1 MEESPRQTSPPTDPS
16 RPGPASDARVSA
28 AGFRKLFFWRSLS
41 RRQLALV
48 IGSGILAVL
57 LVALYLR
64 PANKDNY
71 SAQAYTAKRSDLVI
85 SVSEGGTVAAA
96 NSLEIK
102 CAVGGQ
108 TQVISVVPD
117 GYVITDDDVKNG
129 KVLLELDSSKLREQA
144 IQQSI
149 AVQDAAA
156 LYSQAKEQLEIQKNQ
171 NESNVSAAELQVEVA
186 RLYLEKYLGTE
197 LTEPVLAGKVDFRDL
212 VAGRLNP
219 KAAADFLRNLNL
231 GGAASQTWEKL
242 QSDIDLAGAQFA
254 NQETTYE
261 WSRKLGPK
269 FPADDQLIADAD
281 RLLAE
286 SFGRNWPDETVAGAG
301 YIQRTNVEKDA
312 LLLKTAKS
320 AMDQAR
326 LSLDIFIR
334 YDFVMQ
340 TRTSLSAYTEA
351 TRQLERAKAK
361 ARSAAAMAEV

>member
-1 MEESPRQTSPPTDPS
+1 M
-16 RPGPASDARVSA
+16 
-28 AGFRKLFFWRSLS
+28 
-41 RRQLALV
+41 
-48 IGSGILAVL
+48 
-57 LVALYLR
+57 
-64 PANKDNY
+64 
-71 SAQAYTAKRSDLVI
+71 VI

-96 NSLEIK
+96 NSQEIK
-102 CAVGGQ
+102 CAVAGQ

-117 GYVITDDDVKNG
+117 GYVITDDDVKTG

-171 NESNVSAAELQVEVA
+171 NESDVSAAELQVEVA

-219 KAAADFLRNLNL
+219 KVAADFLRNLNL

-254 NQETTYE
+254 NQKTIYE

-269 FPADDQLIADAD
+269 LPADEPLIADAD
-281 RLLAE
+281 KMLAE
-286 SFGRNWPDETVAGAG
+286 GLGRKWPDET
-301 YIQRTNVEKDA
+301 
-312 LLLKTAKS
+312 
-320 AMDQAR
+320 
-326 LSLDIFIR
+326 
-334 YDFVMQ
+334 
-340 TRTSLSAYTEA
+340 
-351 TRQLERAKAK
+351 
-361 ARSAAAMAEV
+361 